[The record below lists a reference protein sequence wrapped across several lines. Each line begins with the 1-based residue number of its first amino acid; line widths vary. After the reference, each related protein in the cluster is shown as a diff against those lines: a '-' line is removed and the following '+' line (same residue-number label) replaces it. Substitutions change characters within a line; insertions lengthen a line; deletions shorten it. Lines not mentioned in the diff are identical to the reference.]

1 MHEEES
7 NEEEYI
13 DDVDSKSTNNV
24 APEYKR
30 LIAIHA
36 GKPKGGLVECLKV
49 DPNKVRRLS
58 LSEQQ
63 LEKASETYGKEIVRY
78 LIKIFCE
85 LCCISFKFH
94 PSMAWHVKA
103 INFNYNKNV
112 ALKLT
117 CLTNYFR

>member
-1 MHEEES
+1 LHEEES
-7 NEEEYI
+7 NEQEYI

-36 GKPKGGLVECLKV
+36 GKPKGGLTECLKV

-78 LIKIFCE
+78 LIRIFCE
-85 LCCISFKFH
+85 LCCIPF
-94 PSMAWHVKA
+94 
-103 INFNYNKNV
+103 
-112 ALKLT
+112 
-117 CLTNYFR
+117 